1 MAVQLNNKI
10 RNYNYKMVYK
20 ENETLRARISELQEK
35 LDKTNDK
42 LTDSQEQLT
51 AAQAEL
57 EKLKP
62 STAENG
68 LQGEHENGEQT
79 ADEIVSGLQADQPL
93 TQEQLNAVQ
102 EIVAERDGLKPKAK
116 ALELVSDS
124 FRFHNHIRKLVYP
137 IEVKCNQDELVNAEK
152 GVSAV
157 KGGFRF
163 AAPAWKNDCSLDKC
177 ADLEI
182 KSVSIA
188 KEPEPTQVRS
198 GKKAKALSAGNDS
211 NVAKEPTYTIKFE
224 LEERAIV
231 FKRNTIVTVNELVFE
246 GVKLTPVE
254 DSTTDVKPHDPADA
268 NLPPNYW
275 TCGNITR
282 VEAIQLP
289 APTVEPPRAGDTT
302 TKEEKPEL
310 LINNTF
316 PSHLKWIH
324 LDEPAGGNC
333 CTGCCCNY
341 AQVFV
346 TDIHGAEEGE
356 EEEGEGTKGET
367 NGPAP
372 TAFIKNLDGENPSLG
387 ELAEGNKLHLR
398 ITCIKPTDDDGDI
411 VQNPPTPNSSTEVVA
426 GLQRGCCCG
435 QEETEESGYIYLV
448 LDHDNDEDHGGNVV
462 TFNLL
467 PEPVEELGEPEC
479 TCCACCQ
486 CQKKSNGSGGQGPK
500 VEECK

>member
-10 RNYNYKMVYK
+10 RNYNYKMVCK

-35 LDKTNDK
+35 LDKTKNG
-42 LTDSQEQLT
+42 LASAQEQLAST
-51 AAQAEL
+51 QAEL
-57 EKLKP
+57 ALYKSQEGEG
-62 STAENG
+62 AENG

-124 FRFHNHIRKLVYP
+124 FRFHNHIQKLVYP
-137 IEVKCNQDELVNAEK
+137 IEVKCNQDELVAAEN

-163 AAPAWKNDCSLDKC
+163 AAPAWKNDCSFDKC
-177 ADLEI
+177 ADFEI
-182 KSVSIA
+182 KSVSIK
-188 KEPEPTQVRS
+188 KEPEPAQVKS
-198 GKKAKALSAGNDS
+198 GKKAKALSAGGDS

-224 LEERAIV
+224 LEERDIV
-231 FKRNTIVTVNELVFE
+231 FKRNTIATVEELVFK
-246 GVKLTPVE
+246 GVKLTPVV

-289 APTVEPPRAGDTT
+289 APTEEPPRAGDNTT
-302 TKEEKPEL
+302 EEEEEKPEL

-316 PSHLKWIH
+316 PSYLKWVH
-324 LDEPAGGNC
+324 LDKPAGENC

-346 TDIHGAEEGE
+346 TDIHGAEEE
-356 EEEGEGTKGET
+356 ADPDIEGENSNAEGET

-372 TAFIKNLDGENPSLG
+372 TAFVKNLDGENPSLG

-398 ITCIKPTDDDGDI
+398 ITCTRPTEEDEPGDK
-411 VQNPPTPNSSTEVVA
+411 PPTSTEAVAEIPAVVET
-426 GLQRGCCCG
+426 QRGCCCG
-435 QEETEESGYIYLV
+435 QEETKETGYIYLV
-448 LDHDNDEDHGGNVV
+448 LDHQNDEDHEGDVV
-462 TFNLL
+462 TFDLL

-486 CQKKSNGSGGQGPK
+486 CQKKK
-500 VEECK
+500 